1 MKPMRYKKKGF
12 EFGDMSIRFTHP
24 VRVENKNN
32 SGSVD

>member
-1 MKPMRYKKKGF
+1 MALMANKKKGF

-24 VRVENKNN
+24 VKVENKNN